1 MAQETPIHVGDQVV
15 ITHGPDAKQHRG
27 KVWVVATGPEPCP
40 CCGKLAVTLK
50 GYDGIIGIDNIARVR
65 DDDYPARYQ

>member
-1 MAQETPIHVGDQVV
+1 MDQYHAIHAGDRVV
-15 ITHGPDAKQHRG
+15 ITHGPDAKLHRG
-27 KVWVVATGPEPCP
+27 KVWVVETAPAPCP

-50 GYDGIIGIDNIARVR
+50 GYRGIIGVDNIARVR